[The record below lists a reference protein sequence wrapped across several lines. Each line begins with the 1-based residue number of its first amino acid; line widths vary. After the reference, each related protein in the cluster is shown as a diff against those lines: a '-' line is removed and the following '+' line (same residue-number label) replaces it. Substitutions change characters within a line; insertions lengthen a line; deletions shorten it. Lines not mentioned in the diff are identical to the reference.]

1 MQRAEVGNGHVSEGT
16 CRECGVQCA
25 CECMYMQRAEV
36 GTGHVSVII
45 GQRAQVGSGCVIAG
59 TCREREEG
67 RRPLSAGTW
76 REQRSSVGVGVQVHA
91 ESRCGQCPCV
101 CRYM

>member
-36 GTGHVSVII
+36 GTGYVSVSYRSESTG
-45 GQRAQVGSGCVIAG
+45 GQWLCD
-59 TCREREEG
+59 
-67 RRPLSAGTW
+67 
-76 REQRSSVGVGVQVHA
+76 
-91 ESRCGQCPCV
+91 
-101 CRYM
+101 CRYMQRERRAGVL

>member
-59 TCREREEG
+59 TCRERG
-67 RRPLSAGTW
+67 
-76 REQRSSVGVGVQVHA
+76 
-91 ESRCGQCPCV
+91 GQASFE
-101 CRYM
+101 CRYMERTEVISGSGSAGPCREQMWAVSMCV